1 MFRSVLR
8 RFVCSPAVA
17 SCCGG
22 ECCGRF
28 ICESGDCNLA
38 SCGSLAP
45 LDPLPSSIDDSVARY
60 LAFVVLRC
68 VGGLQFNQSDDSAAS
83 CAIANSSLSHLSG
96 KLCHSDYIVLW
107 YLPSPQS
114 IK

>member
-45 LDPLPSSIDDSVARY
+45 LDPLPSSIDAVVVVARY
-60 LAFVVLRC
+60 LAFVLRC
-68 VGGLQFNQSDDSAAS
+68 VGGLQFNQSDECAAS
-83 CAIANSSLSHLSG
+83 
-96 KLCHSDYIVLW
+96 
-107 YLPSPQS
+107 
-114 IK
+114 